1 MTRPQQRSTPPPP
14 AVCAG
19 QGHGIVITGAGQGH
33 GIVITGAGQ
42 GHGIVITGAGRA
54 RTQAGLPVQPRVS
67 ETGIEARS

>member
-19 QGHGIVITGAGQGH
+19 QGHGIVITGASQGH
-33 GIVITGAGQ
+33 GIVITG
-42 GHGIVITGAGRA
+42 TGRA